1 MDEQTISREQ
11 TAEAAPEPVK
21 NPGFSDDFRQTMVI
35 AKNEVRKFISGKKI
49 ILFAILIIGL
59 EALNLIVP
67 YALGSGYDNVLEMTR
82 GLLGNTSL
90 FIIIAAVLFTAT
102 SIVSEFEERT
112 ALILF
117 TKPVR
122 KISIFLGKL
131 IASIAVVT
139 VFMIA
144 VYLFTG
150 ICTLA
155 VKGEIAVE
163 LFTSLGLCICGII
176 GGSGLAILISAIF
189 KKGSTASIMT
199 LVIYLLIFGVISAL
213 LVQFANIETWWML
226 PDAMNSIS
234 NCLGYYVIV
243 SYEPLVTKIVYM
255 SAEDEVRDA
264 VVMIVWGIVTSI
276 AGYFIFKKKDL

>member
-1 MDEQTISREQ
+1 MDEQTISKEQ
-11 TAEAAPEPVK
+11 TAETGQEPVR
-21 NPGFSDDFRQTMVI
+21 NSGFSDDFRQTMVI

-49 ILFAILIIGL
+49 IIFAILIIGL
-59 EALNLIVP
+59 EALNLIIP
-67 YALGSGYDNVLEMTR
+67 YALGDGYSSVLEMTR

-131 IASIAVVT
+131 IASIAVVA

-155 VKGEIAVE
+155 VKGGVAVE

-176 GGSGLAILISAIF
+176 GCSGLAILVSAIF
-189 KKGSTASIMT
+189 KKGSTASILT
-199 LVIYLLIFGVISAL
+199 LVIYLLVFGVVSSL
-213 LVQFANIETWWML
+213 LTQFANIETWWML

-234 NCLGYYVIV
+234 YCLGYTNIV
-243 SYEPLVTKIVYM
+243 SFDPLVTEIVYM
-255 SAEDEVRDA
+255 KPEDEARDA
-264 VVMIVWGIVTSI
+264 AVMLVWGIVTSI
-276 AGYFIFKKKDL
+276 AGYFIFKKRDL